1 MRFPIRD
8 HTDVGFILCEHLAGH
23 LRLAKC
29 LHTLSQLIFTK
40 GNSRKIFG
48 DFTGKNIEA
57 ISLAAATEFDRFHR
71 QPYH

>member
-1 MRFPIRD
+1 MRCPIRD

-57 ISLAAATEFDRFHR
+57 
-71 QPYH
+71 